1 MIRSAFFKE
10 LEYLLQ
16 DLDELDREDALAY
29 YRDYMDE
36 AGIGE
41 NDSVDSF
48 VDCPEKIAM
57 SIRAS
62 LEDSENLHIETDE
75 EGFKNS
81 CIESISNAPEVYNQN
96 DEQTKEDTTA
106 EKHDRR
112 EERNF
117 EQMHSSHNTKKQ
129 KPTLGKVLLILA
141 LIILASPMILAI
153 GGALFGVIVTVIAIL
168 IALIVGVVGVS
179 AACVVGGIGL
189 IIASIAVLMTSLT
202 KGIFTLGV
210 ALLMIAAGILFTLLT
225 LFIFKRVLPGL
236 IRGIV
241 GILRKIFNRNGGRSL

>member
-1 MIRSAFFKE
+1 MIRSEFLKE
-10 LEYLLQ
+10 LEFLIQ
-16 DLDELDREDALAY
+16 DLDELDKKDVLSY

-48 VDCPEKIAM
+48 VESPEKIAM

-62 LEDSENLHIETDE
+62 IEDSDDLHIEIDE

-81 CIESISNAPEVYNQN
+81 FVESMSNVPGVCNQN
-96 DEQTKEDTTA
+96 EKQEKDDKTA
-106 EKHDRR
+106 EKNDT
-112 EERNF
+112 EYVNY
-117 EQMHSSHNTKKQ
+117 SNKTKKQ

-153 GGALFGVIVTVIAIL
+153 GGTLFGVIVAIIAIL
-168 IALIVGVVGVS
+168 FAIIVGVAGVS
-179 AACVVGGIGL
+179 VACVVGGVGL
-189 IIASIAVLMTSLT
+189 IIASIALLMTSLT
-202 KGIFTLGV
+202 KGIFTLGI

-225 LFIFKRVLPGL
+225 FFIFKYVLPKL

-241 GILRKIFNRNGGRSL
+241 GILRKILNRNGGRSL